1 MKHIYAS
8 LDIGSDSIKIA
19 VCELYQNKLNL
30 LAATSC
36 KSEGIKRGLIAD
48 FDLACTAISQAFE
61 NISEMVGFKVNK
73 VIASVPSYMAEY
85 SWAEETLAYLVRIN
99 EK

>member
-8 LDIGSDSIKIA
+8 LDIESDSIKIA

-30 LAATSC
+30 LAATSV

-48 FDLACTAISQAFE
+48 FDLACNSIKEAF
-61 NISEMVGFKVNK
+61 NSISEMVGFKVDK
-73 VIASVPSYMAEY
+73 VIASVPSYMADF
-85 SWAEETLAYLVRIN
+85 APHRTQARRAG
-99 EK
+99 